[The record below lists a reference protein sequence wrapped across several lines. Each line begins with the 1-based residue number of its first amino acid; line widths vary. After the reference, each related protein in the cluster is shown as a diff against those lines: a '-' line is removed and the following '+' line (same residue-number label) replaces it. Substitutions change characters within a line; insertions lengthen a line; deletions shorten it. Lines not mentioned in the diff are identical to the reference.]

1 MSRRKGDAWKH
12 RPHHRAFARLSS
24 AARQLAIEGFR
35 ANVPT
40 TAIAEAIGKQ
50 HGQTIPVSS
59 LNRYREWWDTAERPV
74 VEASAKVE
82 ELLQAFR
89 EHPSAELES
98 VIRQLLMAQRLTAMA
113 EDKHPYPIE
122 LGHLDVK
129 ERRLRLQE
137 RAIALRERELE
148 RRVKA
153 AAGTI
158 EGELKKAGTVPAD
171 TIARIK
177 QEVYG
182 IPA

>member
-1 MSRRKGDAWKH
+1 MSRRKGDAWRH
-12 RPHHRAFARLSS
+12 RPHYRAFYRLS
-24 AARQLAIEGFR
+24 APARQRVVDGFR
-35 ANVPT
+35 RNEPT
-40 TAIAEAIGKQ
+40 TAIVLELQTQ
-50 HGQTIPVSS
+50 HGETIPISS
-59 LNRYREWWDTAERPV
+59 LNRYREWWNTAERPV
-74 VEASAKVE
+74 LEASAKVE
-82 ELLQAFR
+82 ELLAAFR
-89 EHPSAELES
+89 DHPSTELES
-98 VIRQLLMAQRLTAMA
+98 IIRQLLMAQRLTAMA
-113 EDKHPYPIE
+113 EDKHPDPIE

-158 EGELKKAGTVPAD
+158 EGELKKTGTVPPE